1 MHCCNL
7 ANVQGKYFT
16 FAVTLYITKNK
27 LGDQRDVQEMRVN
40 IVECP
45 IKGILALCEKKIFNM
60 NYQIFIGSINLHI

>member
-16 FAVTLYITKNK
+16 FAVTLYIAKNK

-45 IKGILALCEKKIFNM
+45 IKGILALCEKKLF
-60 NYQIFIGSINLHI
+60 

>member
-45 IKGILALCEKKIFNM
+45 IKGILALCEKKKF
-60 NYQIFIGSINLHI
+60 